1 MIICILAFRNQ
12 WFRCTLQLAPVSSLF
27 TSADFTWFD
36 YTSSS
41 LSLFSLLWVA
51 PCLLSSFQSIQVFQ
65 FKSFAFTSILYS
77 FVRHWMNVWVSKLN
91 TSVHWGI
98 FYFSLELT
106 LFNIQSLTSTRLSAQ
121 RILHSSVRVL
131 DCLNR
136 VKIWLKRKNKKNQWL
151 MCNVLFL
158 FMTFALRKYTRWKHI
173 AMSIQLVRLSF
184 RH

>member
-1 MIICILAFRNQ
+1 MIQMYASTCASVLFVHFNRFYLV
-12 WFRCTLQLAPVSSLF
+12 WFTLLDL
-27 TSADFTWFD
+27 
-36 YTSSS
+36 S
-41 LSLFSLLWVA
+41 LSLFLFVSSTFVYFHLSVH
-51 PCLLSSFQSIQVFQ
+51 SSFSIQIFC
-65 FKSFAFTSILYS
+65 FYFNFCTLLCAIEWMYECPSWIL
-77 FVRHWMNVWVSKLN
+77 LC
-91 TSVHWGI
+91 TGE
-98 FYFSLELT
+98 YFSLELT

-136 VKIWLKRKNKKNQWL
+136 VKIWLKRKNQKKSWL